1 MFHAGYIFF
10 WFFLGGGG
18 GFSVSSALFCNMSLQ
33 WLEQLIGVRDRWSH
47 CVTISPISGRALA
60 HTRQSFCFSRV
71 YTEERA

>member
-1 MFHAGYIFF
+1 
-10 WFFLGGGG
+10 
-18 GFSVSSALFCNMSLQ
+18 MSLQ

-71 YTEERA
+71 YTEKHELLTLSPTGALEACKTSLTAVNIKVSIL